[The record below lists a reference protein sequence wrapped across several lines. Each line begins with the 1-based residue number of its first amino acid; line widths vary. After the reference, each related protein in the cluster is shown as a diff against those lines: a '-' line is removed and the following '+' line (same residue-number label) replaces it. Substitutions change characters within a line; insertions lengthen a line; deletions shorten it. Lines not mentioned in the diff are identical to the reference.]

1 MAIVRKSTRNL
12 AIANR
17 LRVSCAHKI
26 TKVSSS
32 LAEMTFKGHSR
43 SSEMSWF
50 DRLHVICYYRSIV
63 TMARLLVSFPT
74 LYSQMLVENRTIYNP
89 NCIQY
94 INITGQ
100 HCCTT
105 CGKSDQSNSKYR
117 KKSFCYC
124 KCSTKRNRL
133 AMAMGLCYSIRQVPH
148 LHWTRGEVR
157 CAHHHLYITL
167 FHHHKENKISNI

>member
-117 KKSFCYC
+117 KKVSVIANAQRSGIDWQWLWDYAIQFARCRTC
-124 KCSTKRNRL
+124 TGRVARFV
-133 AMAMGLCYSIRQVPH
+133 VPI
-148 LHWTRGEVR
+148 TI
-157 CAHHHLYITL
+157 YI
-167 FHHHKENKISNI
+167 